1 VSRFGFWKI
10 TSVTRRSLPVGTTY
24 FADAVWRG
32 KLEGRYGPV
41 FSAEWSRPAAVP
53 RRGIAEADLSVQLSG
68 WMVLEAAARLPR

>member
-1 VSRFGFWKI
+1 VAAL
-10 TSVTRRSLPVGTTY
+10 RRPELSAAAARIVLAS
-24 FADAVWRG
+24 ADAVWRG